1 MKDIQNHWAQ
11 ACIES
16 LVEQGLIAGYPDGTF
31 RPEQRVTRAEFAT
44 LLIKAFPRAASR
56 PAIQFID
63 VSASHW
69 ATAAIRTAYETGWL
83 SGYPGKRFRPNQA
96 IPRVQAVI
104 ALAAGLEKSPGQ
116 PANQTSPEAILSQTL
131 ADAATIPSYARAK
144 VAAAIEQ
151 QLVVNYP
158 DVRRFRPNQSA
169 TRAEIAALLCQAQ
182 AQTAGAASPV
192 PTQLIATP
200 PNTEIRGVW
209 LTNIDSQVLFSRAAL
224 TTALD
229 RLSEHQFNTVYPT
242 VWNWGYTLYPS
253 AVTTRVFGAKQGLYP
268 DTENQ
273 GRNEAAEAAQA
284 NRDMLL
290 ETIELAQARNLSVIP
305 WFEFGLMAP
314 ADSPLAQRHPDWLT
328 QRRDGTT
335 IDYQDNGKYARV
347 WLNPCHPEVQQ
358 FLVDLVDELSANYAI
373 DGFQLDDHFGLP
385 VAFGYDET
393 TKALYQQATGNP
405 PPADAQDP
413 TWMRWRAD
421 QITHLMKRLFTTLK
435 ARRPQAVFSV
445 SPSPAGFAY
454 NRYLQDWPA
463 WERSGYIEE
472 LLVQIYRRDLPSFIH
487 ELEKPA
493 LLTARGH
500 IPTAVG
506 ILTGLRQDPLD
517 SVLIENKVQATRQR
531 GYAGVA
537 FFFYD
542 SIWQVAAGEPI
553 DSRSVMVRSLFDTP
567 KSRPGLLVEPAAEKS
582 VASPLLSTQ

>member
-1 MKDIQNHWAQ
+1 MRDIQNHWAQ
-11 ACIES
+11 DCIEK
-16 LVEQGLIAGYPDGTF
+16 LTEQGLITGYPDGTF
-31 RPEQRVTRAEFAT
+31 KPEQPVTRAEFAT
-44 LLIKAFPRAASR
+44 LVIKAFPRAASR
-56 PAIQFID
+56 SAIRFVDVPAN
-63 VSASHW
+63 HW
-69 ATAAIRTAYETGWL
+69 AAATIQTAYETGWL
-83 SGYPGKRFRPNQA
+83 SGYPGNRFRPNQP

-104 ALAAGLEKSPGQ
+104 ALAAGLGYEPSHP
-116 PANQTSPEAILSQTL
+116 TEIILAQ
-131 ADAATIPSYARAK
+131 AFGDAAAIPNYARDK
-144 VAAAIEQ
+144 VAAAVEQ

-158 DVRRFRPNQSA
+158 EVRRFRPNQPA
-169 TRAEIAALLCQAQ
+169 TRAEIASFLCQAQ
-182 AQTAGAASPV
+182 AQTAEMASPV
-192 PTQLIATP
+192 PSELIASAAFL
-200 PNTEIRGVW
+200 NSEIRGVW
-209 LTNIDSQVLFSRAAL
+209 LTNIDSDVLFSREAL

-229 RLSEHQFNTVYPT
+229 RLAEHHFNTVYPT

-284 NRDMLL
+284 NRDVLL

-358 FLVDLVDELSANYAI
+358 FFVDLVDELGANYAI

-385 VAFGYDET
+385 VEFGYDPT
-393 TKALYQQATGNP
+393 TIALYQQATDNP
-405 PPADAQDP
+405 PPVDAQDSN
-413 TWMRWRAD
+413 WMRWRAD
-421 QITHLMKRLFTTLK
+421 QITQLMARLFTTLK
-435 ARRPQAVFSV
+435 ARRPKAVFSV

-454 NRYLQDWPA
+454 GRYLQDWPA
-463 WERSGYIEE
+463 WERSGYVEE
-472 LLVQIYRRDLPSFIH
+472 LLVQLYRRDLDSFIH

-493 LLTARGH
+493 LTNARGH

-506 ILTGLRQDPLD
+506 ILSGLRNDPIA
-517 SVLIENKVQATRQR
+517 SSLIQKKAQAIRQR
-531 GYAGVA
+531 GYAGMA

-542 SIWQVAAGEPI
+542 SIWHVAAGEPI
-553 DSRSVMVRSLFDTP
+553 EGRKGMVRSLFSTP
-567 KSRPGLLVEPAAEKS
+567 KPRPD
-582 VASPLLSTQ
+582 LS